1 MEKTPWDVMLRIIQ
15 LAEDGM
21 MWRRLPQVYSEVDFR
36 VLLDALVPKAERN
49 NFAVFVT
56 AGSSAGDD
64 HEDQGVALF
73 NSLGFGGLVIE
84 SNPAAFQ
91 ALRKKLSAM
100 NQSGRVFTKLR
111 TSPYESL
118 DRLLQLH
125 SVPQDFDALTLSTG
139 SFDFNVLRGTL
150 DSGYRPKLILL
161 EVNLDVPP
169 PFEFEASPKLG
180 FEFIWAIWCLA
191 WKSLVRAVAEL
202 FLPGAGID
210 RSTLH
215 LSRQSLVRE
224 QQALGW
230 IRAAGFVAGDGQ
242 NVLGADDGEEMHAN
256 AAAVPLN
263 RHPRLVGKSGRS
275 GHGEVESCGNA
286 LHLKCPGL
294 DMSLRARRPDY
305 ASKSSLPMFLSKVRR
320 EGLANPFR
328 AASCPSLCIRVS
340 QELWND
346 TVDFRGHQWRTEDIS
361 DELEHAWIRHFGPYR
376 QRIHQVFG
384 CRVPIF
390 VNWYALLHRDIT
402 NSDPY
407 NRAWGTVGLTML
419 YNPECSFVTLSVL
432 DRGPNPP
439 QGGKVDSMPNLLVF
453 GSSHGHIPIP
463 LVRKAS
469 RPTLLLPPRY
479 YIVCMGGSGFA
490 RSAVLEALSTDAF
503 RSALAATN
511 PAWPRENLVFT
522 GVAPGGP
529 AGFERMAAESKFCVV
544 TARFGRSAFM
554 LAEVV
559 QVGGCLPVYVW
570 DDVEWAALTGINNLT
585 SFGFS
590 LRVTQLWK
598 LPLLLRNITSRKYS
612 RMKQKMARA
621 RVAYTMPGTMAAI
634 RSFMQGRP
642 ALRYQPLPPERVAA
656 QERLFKIGRDQLPR
670 GDMAVAEDA
679 TKLADYMQA
688 VVRKAAD
695 TTRPPVTYG
704 YKADPAM
711 GVGYWM
717 QETIKCKVLEK
728 PMVVPSGLDHH
739 QGYRVLFS
747 YCSEDGVKHM
757 LEGALP
763 PTLPATEKEPAD
775 FQSLADIANNF
786 GAKDPEAASK
796 NSEFCVAFCVP
807 GELAAKV
814 DTPGRDIWM
823 IRFDQDLPCC

>member
-1 MEKTPWDVMLRIIQ
+1 MFRLCISFCACTMITGMEKTPWDVMLRIIQ

-49 NFAVFVT
+49 NFAVSVT
-56 AGSSAGDD
+56 AGSSAEDD
-64 HEDQGVALF
+64 HDKGVALF
-73 NSLGFGGLVIE
+73 NSLGIGGLVIE

-91 ALRKKLSAM
+91 ALRKRLSAM
-100 NQSGRVFTKLR
+100 NESGRIFAKLR
-111 TSPYESL
+111 ASPYESP

-125 SVPQDFDALTLSTG
+125 SVPKDFDALTLSTG
-139 SFDFNVLRGTL
+139 SFDLNVLRGTL
-150 DSGYRPKLILL
+150 GSGYRPKLVLL

-169 PFEFEASPKLG
+169 PFEFEASPSTRSQGECMQAEGRFGVSLGRAWSELWQSYSFLALESTGAPCSCRGKAWFANNKLLG
-180 FEFIWAIWCLA
+180 GSGPLVSWQGMVRMFWEQITERRCMHMQRPCPSVDIRGLLERVGGLDMERWNHAEM
-191 WKSLVRAVAEL
+191 SLYVAQLPWHPVVRKYIE
-202 FLPGAGID
+202 D
-210 RSTLH
+210 H
-215 LSRQSLVRE
+215 E
-224 QQALGW
+224 EAL
-230 IRAAGFVAGDGQ
+230 Q
-242 NVLGADDGEEMHAN
+242 
-256 AAAVPLN
+256 
-263 RHPRLVGKSGRS
+263 
-275 GHGEVESCGNA
+275 
-286 LHLKCPGL
+286 LKCPGL
-294 DMSLRARRPDY
+294 DMSLRARQPDY

-328 AASCPSLCIRVS
+328 AASCFSRCIRVS
-340 QELWND
+340 EELWND
-346 TVDFRGHQWRTEDIS
+346 TMDFRGHQWRTQDIS

-376 QRIHQVFG
+376 QKIHQVFG

-479 YIVCMGGSGFA
+479 YVTCLGRSGFA
-490 RSAVLEALSTDAF
+490 RSVVLDALRTDAF

-511 PAWPRENLVFT
+511 PAWPWENLVFT
-522 GVAPGGP
+522 GLAPGGP

-570 DDVEWAALTGINNLT
+570 DDVEWAALTGVNNLT

-598 LPLLLRNITSRKYS
+598 LPLLLRNVTSRKYS
-612 RMKQKMARA
+612 RMKRKMARA
-621 RVAYTMPGTMAAI
+621 RAAYTMPGTMAAI

-656 QERLFKIGRDQLPR
+656 HERLFKCLCGNHS
-670 GDMAVAEDA
+670 
-679 TKLADYMQA
+679 
-688 VVRKAAD
+688 
-695 TTRPPVTYG
+695 
-704 YKADPAM
+704 
-711 GVGYWM
+711 
-717 QETIKCKVLEK
+717 KCG
-728 PMVVPSGLDHH
+728 P
-739 QGYRVLFS
+739 
-747 YCSEDGVKHM
+747 
-757 LEGALP
+757 
-763 PTLPATEKEPAD
+763 
-775 FQSLADIANNF
+775 
-786 GAKDPEAASK
+786 
-796 NSEFCVAFCVP
+796 
-807 GELAAKV
+807 
-814 DTPGRDIWM
+814 
-823 IRFDQDLPCC
+823 